1 MPWIFGYASLVFRPG
16 FDFVE
21 RRLGVVHGYV
31 RRFWQGSTDH
41 RGVPGAP
48 GRVATLVAEPA
59 GSTWG
64 IAYRVEVPGLEAIL
78 AQLDHREQ
86 GGYDRLELAVHGPEG
101 RVMTERAITYV
112 ATPRNAEWLG
122 EAPLDAIVA
131 QIHERAGPSGKNRDY
146 VLELAAALERHG
158 VQDEHVEAVAQ
169 ALRRL
174 ED

>member
-16 FDFVE
+16 FAHVE
-21 RRLGVVHGYV
+21 ARVGRVQGYV

-48 GRVATLVAEPA
+48 GRVATLVSDPA

-64 IAYRVEVPGLEAIL
+64 VAYRVDPHGLEAIL

-86 GGYDRLELAVHGPEG
+86 GGYDRLELEVHDREGAVLS
-101 RVMTERAITYV
+101 ERAITYV
-112 ATPRNAEWLG
+112 ATARNAEWLG
-122 EAPLDAIVA
+122 EAPLE
-131 QIHERAGPSGKNRDY
+131 QIAAHIHASEGPSGKNRDY
-146 VLELAAALERHG
+146 VLELARALERHG
-158 VQDEHVEAVAQ
+158 VSDAHVEAVAH

-174 ED
+174 DG

>member
-16 FDFVE
+16 FPFVE
-21 RRLGVVHGYV
+21 VRTGRVQGYV

-48 GRVATLVAEPA
+48 GRVATLVSDPA

-64 IAYRVEVPGLEAIL
+64 VAYRVDPRELDAIL
-78 AQLDHREQ
+78 AHLDHREQ
-86 GGYDRLELAVHGPEG
+86 GGYDRLELEVYDREGAVLA
-101 RVMTERAITYV
+101 ERALTYV

-122 EAPLDAIVA
+122 DAPLDEIVS
-131 QIHERAGPSGKNRDY
+131 QIHGSEGPSGKNRDY
-146 VLELAAALERHG
+146 VFELACALEHHG
-158 VQDEHVEAVAQ
+158 VSDAHVEEVAR

-174 ED
+174 EG

>member
-21 RRLGVVHGYV
+21 RRLGVVHGYS

-48 GRVATLVAEPA
+48 GRVATLVADPE

-64 IAYRVEVPGLEAIL
+64 VAYRVDPRGLDAIV

-86 GGYDRLELAVHGPEG
+86 GGYDRLELAVFAADGASIA
-101 RVMTERAITYV
+101 ERALSYV

-122 EAPLDAIVA
+122 DAPLDELVA
-131 QIHERAGPSGKNRDY
+131 QIHASAGPSGRNRDY
-146 VLELAAALERHG
+146 VLELADALERHG
-158 VQDEHVEAVAQ
+158 VSDAHVETVAQ

-174 ED
+174 GG